1 MTPPVEVISLPTGVD
16 TIFVKFCCLFCD
28 EKLGPTCTTAVII
41 SPIPK
46 IVVGWFN
53 DGFRGDDD
61 DVEESREVKEIE
73 WGEGSD
79 GVVSLDA
86 ATLNFKLINYLFY

>member
-1 MTPPVEVISLPTGVD
+1 MTPPVDVISLPTGVV
-16 TIFVKFCCLFCD
+16 TIFVKFCCLFCAAT
-28 EKLGPTCTTAVII
+28 LGPTCTTAVIK

-46 IVVGWFN
+46 IVDCWLS
-53 DGFRGDDD
+53 GDDD
-61 DVEESREVKEIE
+61 DESREVRDIE

-86 ATLNFKLINYLFY
+86 ATLILIY